1 MILLSGNMVQLFNNK
16 PNQFQKTSLIQ
27 VQRLQRRTNMPLVQC
42 KFSKQPSKS
51 PRKKLDGSKTV
62 VDSEMQSSK
71 ILTSRLRKCKD
82 ADKVLKIIQRNKK
95 EMNYINIATAFVSI
109 AYIIQQ
115 RNRRNSPK
123 NFYYIRTVYLEL
135 FSLTEQHVDQMQN
148 QAVANSLWSIGKL
161 VDIFGYNLITED
173 RVKAIFSKL
182 CKRMLCIVD
191 KMNAQSI
198 SNCLWAMGKL
208 RYQYDKYIYALVQ
221 VAQRL
226 RDMYPQDISNALWA
240 LAVLQYR
247 DVQITNR
254 LVVWAKTY
262 ITEMNGQQI
271 ANSLWA
277 LQELRYYDKN
287 FMDLVEQQIL
297 KFDLQFNSQGISN
310 ILLAFA
316 ESGMCSQDNVV
327 SNLLQKLTQNLGRNV
342 QDYTNSIYAL
352 SVLGCPLCTVQNLV
366 DMFTQQYQTKQLTV
380 LSELGL
386 CQLWRAQLYY
396 KSMNLILILPAYL
409 SDSCKRTVQ
418 EQQQFLVQ
426 QELPFL
432 NTVYA
437 YIKKQGFNCQKRA
450 LVQDGQLEINI
461 LINSKN
467 GNQIA
472 VMTNGS
478 VCYAINDESMLLGRA
493 KFIIHIIRNF
503 GYHVIEVSEN
513 EWKKGDKYKHNI
525 LEQIRKYL

>member
-1 MILLSGNMVQLFNNK
+1 
-16 PNQFQKTSLIQ
+16 
-27 VQRLQRRTNMPLVQC
+27 MPLVQC

-287 FMDLVEQQIL
+287 FMDRVEQQIL
-297 KFDLQFNSQGISN
+297 RSDLQLRSQGIVN

-316 ESGMCSQDNVV
+316 EFGMCGQDIVR
-327 SNLLQKLTQNLGRNV
+327 NLLRKFIQNTEHNA
-342 QDYTNSIYAL
+342 QDYTNSIYAM
-352 SVLGCPLCTVQNLV
+352 SVLKCPIQTVQNLV
-366 DMFTQQYQTKQLTV
+366 DIFSQKLQTKELSTLTAIQLR
-380 LSELGL
+380 
-386 CQLWRAQLYY
+386 QLWRAKLQYQSLNQ
-396 KSMNLILILPAYL
+396 NLFLPTYL
-409 SDSCKRTVQ
+409 SDMCQRAGQ
-418 EQQQFLVQ
+418 DYLLFLSQ
-426 QELPFL
+426 QELPIL
-432 NTVYA
+432 NTVFVYLEE
-437 YIKKQGFNCQKRA
+437 QRFNCQKRV
-450 LVQDGQLEINI
+450 LIQDRQLEINI
-461 LINSKN
+461 LIKSNDGKKV
-467 GNQIA
+467 A
-472 VMTNGS
+472 VMTSNS
-478 VCYAINDESMLLGRA
+478 TCYAINDDEMLLGRR
-493 KFIIHIIRNF
+493 KSIIDIVYNF
-503 GYHVIEVSEN
+503 GYNVVAVSEIK
-513 EWKKGDKYKHNI
+513 WKKRDSYKNEI